1 MIRKNTG
8 TLAETVSHV
17 NKDTT
22 TFGVSALLAHLR
34 STAPKAAVEAAV
46 AKCLEALGVDTTAAA
61 AFVSADPT
69 AEMLEELELWT
80 TRIAPNAHWDRI
92 GLAARRF
99 WAAQTLVTTVMRR
112 TAFENSARQP
122 PEAILAMRRGADG
135 LMELGSDQW
144 QVLAAT
150 VNALTDWIT
159 SQNFQM
165 VAIIESPLGNTVPTQ
180 LLADALTRAGVTH
193 QIVVWNAPR
202 NDRAHRGR
210 TVKEAAAP
218 CIKSVEP
225 FELSIFMDE
234 VRSGTRFIK
243 LYDALLGGLESKR
256 LLPIAMLAPPEHLN
270 PNSRTM
276 DRLRRR
282 LERAEKDTGYRGTL
296 VRLPALR
303 LFRID
308 AGPWCKWQTPV
319 IWADSD
325 LIAGKRKVN
334 LIFNLLDHIFDI
346 LEELGSSDSK
356 FRAYLEAAWRHDTS
370 GMEVVIS
377 PGLTQK
383 VFSKINIELNAID
396 AQETLWQLARTRYA
410 AEYEGEAIAGH
421 DEDVKERWFW
431 LRDKFLSVTRHKL
444 GQRADLAWNA
454 IDCTFAASFRHFVP
468 QRKRDDSWACYVIPF
483 NDAIAAFNK
492 RLRERLL
499 LI

>member
-1 MIRKNTG
+1 VAN
-8 TLAETVSHV
+8 
-17 NKDTT
+17 DTT

-34 STAPKAAVEAAV
+34 STAPQPAVEEAI

-61 AFVSADPT
+61 AFVGDNPT
-69 AEMLEELELWT
+69 VEMLEELELWT
-80 TRIAPNAHWDRI
+80 TRIAPNAHWDRT

-99 WAAQTLVTTVMRR
+99 WAAQTLVTTVLRR
-112 TAFENSARQP
+112 TALDNSIRHP
-122 PEAILAMRRGADG
+122 PEALLAMRSGADG
-135 LMELGSDQW
+135 LLELGFAQW
-144 QVLAAT
+144 EVLAAT
-150 VNALTDWIT
+150 IKALTNWIT
-159 SQNFQM
+159 AQNVRT

-193 QIVVWNAPR
+193 EIVVWNAPR

-210 TVKEAAAP
+210 MVKEAAAP
-218 CIKSVEP
+218 CIKRVEP

-234 VRSGTRFIK
+234 VRSGSRFIK
-243 LYDALLGGLESKR
+243 LYDALLSGLERKR
-256 LLPIAMLAPPEHLN
+256 LLPIAMLAPQEHLN
-270 PNSRTM
+270 PHSRTM

-334 LIFNLLDHIFDI
+334 LIFNLLEHIFDI
-346 LEELGSSDSK
+346 LEDLGRSDSK
-356 FRAYLEAAWRHDTS
+356 FQAFLEAAGRRDTS

-383 VFSKINIELNAID
+383 VFSKICSDLNAI
-396 AQETLWQLARTRYA
+396 AAHQTLWQLARTRYTT
-410 AEYEGEAIAGH
+410 EYEGESIVGH
-421 DEDVKERWFW
+421 DEDAKERWLW
-431 LRDKFLSVTRHKL
+431 LRDKFLAVTRDKL

-483 NDAIAAFNK
+483 NDDIAAFNK

-499 LI
+499 LM